1 MGITRL
7 LQASCTLAILAIL
20 FSLTACESGDDNTAT
35 VELTSPDGSLKLYL
49 SLGGLSSRLS
59 YSLFK
64 DGELIVDTSYLGITD
79 DDWGGLED
87 GFELID
93 ASSYKGNVSY
103 DLPWGEVA
111 SVDAGYE
118 EGKLLVRHPYS
129 EAKFSV
135 IACVFDDG
143 IGIRYHFPEQE
154 GDKTRLEVLD
164 EDTRIFLP
172 GNPLVNW
179 GPGDWNSYENPTE
192 LSLHSEIDATKY
204 DNREEL
210 ISRVVPHN
218 AIMTPATV
226 RLENG
231 VHLTF
236 HEAALID
243 YPGMTLEVLD
253 NLGFKSKLVDSHR
266 RKAKA
271 ICDLPFYTPWRTIQ
285 VEDRAVDLLDNML
298 ILNLSPPSEIEDI
311 SWFEPMTYAGV
322 WWEMFLGV
330 GTWDY
335 EGGQNVDNFLGVDR
349 GANRHAANTE
359 NAKRYIDFCAEN
371 NIGGLLIEGWNTGW
385 EDWLDPEQRAEVF
398 DFVTSYP
405 DYDIEEVVRYAHEK
419 GVQIVM
425 HHETSAS
432 VPQYEKQQDEAFA
445 LMQNLGI
452 HVVKSGYV
460 GNIIPE
466 GEYHHGQYMVNHY
479 RNSFQKAAEYQV
491 AVNPHEPIKPTGERR
506 TFPNAIS
513 AEGARGMEYASSGRR
528 DDVNQPQHLAHLVY
542 TRCLAGPFDYTP
554 GIFQLDI
561 SDFRGSDARVGT
573 TLGLQLGAYVVVM
586 APIQMVADLP
596 EHYKLEDGSYHP
608 AMSYIRNMATNW
620 DDTYPLAG
628 ELGKYAVVARKVRG
642 EDRFF
647 VGGISGD
654 EDQETTLSLDFLPEG
669 ETYTLTI
676 YRDGPDA
683 HYWDNPTDLVI
694 ESREVTS
701 ADELSVLMK
710 ASGGFGAII
719 E

>member
-1 MGITRL
+1 ML
-7 LQASCTLAILAIL
+7 LVLSSCSST
-20 FSLTACESGDDNTAT
+20 DDTSS
-35 VELTSPDGSLKLYL
+35 ELTIASPDGSL
-49 SLGGLSSRLS
+49 SLTLFIGGLGSQLS
-59 YSLFK
+59 YSLSK
-64 DGELIVDTSYLGITD
+64 DGELVVDTSHLGITE
-79 DDWGGLED
+79 DDWGLLDD
-87 GFELID
+87 GFELIE

-103 DLPWGEVA
+103 DLPWGEVS
-111 SVDAGYE
+111 SVDADYE
-118 EGKLLVRHPYS
+118 EGKLVVSHTES
-129 EAKFSV
+129 GATFSV

-143 IGIRYHFPEQE
+143 IGIRYRFPKQ
-154 GDKTRLEVLD
+154 GDKTTLELL
-164 EDTRIFLP
+164 EEHTQISLP
-172 GNPLVNW
+172 GDPLVNW

-192 LSLHSEIDATKY
+192 LSLHSEIEATKY
-204 DNREEL
+204 DNRAEL
-210 ISRVVPHN
+210 ISRVVPNN

-226 RLENG
+226 KLENG
-231 VHLTF
+231 VHLTL
-236 HEAALID
+236 HEAALVN
-243 YPGMTLEVLD
+243 YPEMTLAVR
-253 NLGFKSKLVDSHR
+253 NFGFESILAGTAR

-271 ICDLPFYTPWRTIQ
+271 ICNLPFDTPWRTIQ

-298 ILNLSPPSEIEDI
+298 ILNLNPSSEIDDI

-330 GTWDY
+330 GTWDF
-335 EGGQNVDNFLGVDR
+335 EGGQNVDDFLNVDR
-349 GANRHAANTE
+349 GPNRHAANTE

-371 NIGGLLIEGWNTGW
+371 NIGGLLVEGWNTGW

-398 DFVTSYP
+398 DFVTPYP
-405 DYDIEEVVRYAHEK
+405 DYDIEEVVSYGREK

-432 VPQYEKQQDEAFA
+432 VPQYEKQQDEAFS
-445 LMQNLGI
+445 LMQSLGI
-452 HVVKSGYV
+452 HTVKSGYV

-608 AMSYIRNMATNW
+608 AMEYIRNMVTNW
-620 DDTYPLAG
+620 DATYPLAG
-628 ELGKYAVVARKVRG
+628 ELGEYAVVARKARG
-642 EDRFF
+642 EDRYFM
-647 VGGISGD
+647 GGVSGAD
-654 EDQETTLSLDFLPEG
+654 DHEATVSLDFLPEG
-669 ETYTLTI
+669 KTYTLTI
-676 YRDGPDA
+676 YRDGANA
-683 HYWDNPTDLVI
+683 HYWDNPTELVI
-694 ESREVTS
+694 ERREVTS
-701 ADELSVLMK
+701 EDELTVEMK